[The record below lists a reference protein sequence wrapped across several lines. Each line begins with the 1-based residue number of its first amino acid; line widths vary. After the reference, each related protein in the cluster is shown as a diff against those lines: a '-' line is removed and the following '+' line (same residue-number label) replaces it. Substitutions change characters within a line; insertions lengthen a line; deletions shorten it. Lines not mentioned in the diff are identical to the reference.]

1 MTKAEI
7 KKDIKTYAT
16 FILGSEAVGVVSGLI
31 SRAGMKLYT
40 ETAVK
45 PPLSPPAIVFPIVW
59 AVLYGLMGYGAARV
73 WLSAPSRDRT
83 LAIRLFAGQ
92 LVFNFFWSVI
102 FFAAGAYGGAFFWLL
117 ALLALSCAMT
127 VFFWRVDK
135 PAGYIGIPYLV
146 WLAFAAYLN
155 LGTWILN

>member
-1 MTKAEI
+1 MMKTET
-7 KKDIKTYAT
+7 KKDIKTYAA
-16 FILGSEAVGVVSGLI
+16 FILGSEAVGVLSGLI
-31 SRAGMKLYT
+31 SRKGMKVYT

-45 PPLSPPAIVFPIVW
+45 PPLSPPAVVFPVVW
-59 AVLYGLMGYGAARV
+59 AILYGLMGIGAARV
-73 WLSAPSRDRT
+73 FLSRPSRDRT
-83 LAIRLFAGQ
+83 LALRLFAGQ

-102 FFAAGAYGGAFFWLL
+102 FFASGAYGGAFFWLL

-127 VFFWRVDK
+127 VFFYRVDK